1 MTTLCT
7 VIAILLTRKLGP
19 REASYGPYGH
29 TGGKD
34 LAGAQAQAVS
44 LRAHRGAAAVLAV
57 RGPSSRLRKVR
68 LCSLSD
74 GVQMYSHCSWSMLL
88 VTVQ

>member
-7 VIAILLTRKLGP
+7 VIAILLGP